1 MNLNH
6 NKGSIM
12 DIKLDDKRNEELQ
25 QASEEITDLIHPKH
39 LTVVFLIA
47 LCLTGYFYE
56 GPWL

>member
-1 MNLNH
+1 
-6 NKGSIM
+6 M

-25 QASEEITDLIHPKH
+25 QAGEEITDLIHPKH
-39 LTVVFLIA
+39 LTVVFLIT